1 MLGSRSIIARIGL
14 SRVISFGLDGCVNS
28 CRRLK
33 PTGYVVSVC
42 SDSCGQVLSVITP
55 LYVDNC
61 LTRPIVNV
69 ETKYLPSPWPY
80 PVSKLLY

>member
-1 MLGSRSIIARIGL
+1 ML
-14 SRVISFGLDGCVNS
+14 
-28 CRRLK
+28 
-33 PTGYVVSVC
+33 SVC